1 MVEKFREQNLKIFEN
16 LRDFSGS
23 IFQTTFQRFLENNF
37 HTVGQKYRD
46 IYFFRNIFKCFVN
59 TFSINKKKTIRID
72 FMLFLKTKTITYMYS
87 NM

>member
-16 LRDFSGS
+16 LRDFLGS

-59 TFSINKKKTIRID
+59 TFSINKKNYQNWFYAIFKN
-72 FMLFLKTKTITYMYS
+72 KNNYVYVQ
-87 NM
+87 